1 MLIVDLHKHLSK
13 YPCLEAEYLK
23 PLTILTRSQE
33 RNGCVMSYAGKLT
46 DKMCPPLDIEEE
58 KSQEC
63 EIIRMKEQLNSIQ
76 NILEEMN
83 KRSLSE
89 NQVGKNRE
97 LIRPRRNTS
106 M

>member
-1 MLIVDLHKHLSK
+1 MLIVDLHKHLNK

-33 RNGCVMSYAGKLT
+33 RNGWVMSYAGKLI

-97 LIRPRRNTS
+97 LIRPRQNTL